1 MAPPSDRHDFP
12 NCKGCPYV
20 NPGQW
25 TICVPCAAEQLSSI
39 KDPCPI
45 CAQERRDGHC
55 HNRLCTRPAS
65 SRHFEGMTAITL
77 HNDPLVDVMRRFK
90 YSGKTGWG
98 MIFARLLI
106 GHLYETWDPADVD
119 LIIANPPILH
129 TVGPRVRRVPHGP
142 RLMSSGRSP
151 GGEPPRRAGLRLPRP
166 ALRLDGDIAA
176 SIMARPPDFRWLPQ
190 EQDRSSLVS
199 TAQAATMAGGLQ
211 EVRPLTQH
219 RPRVD
224 GAEST
229 ALVAASS
236 RRGVAADASGRRTR

>member
-55 HNRLCTRPAS
+55 QNRLCTRPAS
-65 SRHFEGMTAITL
+65 SRHFEGITAITL

-90 YSGKTGWG
+90 YRGKTGWG

-119 LIIANPPILH
+119 LIIANPP
-129 TVGPRVRRVPHGP
+129 
-142 RLMSSGRSP
+142 SP
-151 GGEPPRRAGLRLPRP
+151 GRTHTTLVIRHAATYDTADDWPFDDTHDP
-166 ALRLDGDIAA
+166 AIIKMTD
-176 SIMARPPDFRWLPQ
+176 
-190 EQDRSSLVS
+190 
-199 TAQAATMAGGLQ
+199 TAQSAGKDLRGKQSAALEHGNALVLRHPDRIGGSRVIVYDDICTTGLQ
-211 EVRPLTQH
+211 LNAVARRLREW
-219 RPRVD
+219 
-224 GAEST
+224 GAVS
-229 ALVAASS
+229 VH
-236 RRGVAADASGRRTR
+236 GVVLARQPWSEGSN